1 MDTAEVVVTYTKIAL
16 SDADIEFGR
25 KLWHELSA
33 NPQFPARGALWLLDG
48 EWPLVIASEIVDK
61 LGARDAYRKL
71 ADVIPLAPEESF
83 QLSRINLIG
92 TKHPLYQGLK
102 SVFAQ
107 AASVEGARLGGSQVG
122 GGLYRRCL
130 LIRSALNLG
139 RRRQF
144 SFCSSHVRC
153 GRTRKAP

>member
-1 MDTAEVVVTYTKIAL
+1 M
-16 SDADIEFGR
+16 
-25 KLWHELSA
+25 
-33 NPQFPARGALWLLDG
+33 LDG
-48 EWPLVIASEIVDK
+48 EWHLVIASEIVDK

-122 GGLYRRCL
+122 GS
-130 LIRSALNLG
+130 I
-139 RRRQF
+139 
-144 SFCSSHVRC
+144 
-153 GRTRKAP
+153 

>member
-1 MDTAEVVVTYTKIAL
+1 MDTAEVVVTYTKTAL

-33 NPQFPARGALWLLDG
+33 NPQFPVMGVLWLLES
-48 EWPLVIASEIVDK
+48 EWHLVIASEMVDK

-71 ADVIPLAPEESF
+71 AEVALLAPAESSK
-83 QLSRINLIG
+83 LSRIDLIG

-102 SVFAQ
+102 SVFGQ

-122 GGLYRRCL
+122 GVYIEDAYLY
-130 LIRSALNLG
+130 G
-139 RRRQF
+139 
-144 SFCSSHVRC
+144 VR
-153 GRTRKAP
+153 

>member
-1 MDTAEVVVTYTKIAL
+1 MTYTKIAL

-33 NPQFPARGALWLLDG
+33 NPQFPVRGALWLLDG
-48 EWPLVIASEIVDK
+48 EWHLVIASEIVDK

-122 GGLYRRCL
+122 GS
-130 LIRSALNLG
+130 I
-139 RRRQF
+139 
-144 SFCSSHVRC
+144 
-153 GRTRKAP
+153 

>member
-1 MDTAEVVVTYTKIAL
+1 MDTAEVVVTYTKTAL

-25 KLWHELSA
+25 KLWRELSA
-33 NPQFPARGALWLLDG
+33 NPQFPVTGALWLLES
-48 EWPLVIASEIVDK
+48 EWHLVIASEIVDK

-71 ADVIPLAPEESF
+71 ADVVSPSSADPG

-122 GGLYRRCL
+122 GVYIEDAYLY
-130 LIRSALNLG
+130 G
-139 RRRQF
+139 
-144 SFCSSHVRC
+144 VR
-153 GRTRKAP
+153 

>member
-1 MDTAEVVVTYTKIAL
+1 VTYTKIAL

-33 NPQFPARGALWLLDG
+33 NPQFPVRGALWLLDG
-48 EWPLVIASEIVDK
+48 EWHLVIASEIVDK

-102 SVFAQ
+102 SVFA
-107 AASVEGARLGGSQVG
+107 RLGFRCAGGIWWAREIYGRQAVGWLQRRAGS
-122 GGLYRRCL
+122 
-130 LIRSALNLG
+130 
-139 RRRQF
+139 
-144 SFCSSHVRC
+144 
-153 GRTRKAP
+153 